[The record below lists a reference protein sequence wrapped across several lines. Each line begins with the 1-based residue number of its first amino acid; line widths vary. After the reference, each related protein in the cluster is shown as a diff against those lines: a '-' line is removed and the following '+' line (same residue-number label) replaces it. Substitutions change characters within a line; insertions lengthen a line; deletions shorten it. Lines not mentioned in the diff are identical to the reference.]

1 MVQIM
6 SKFEM
11 VKFQKSLSIGLG
23 MMLVFQFCTSPQKN
37 KMSDIPQEKVIIMS
51 LDPGHFHAGLIHKTM
66 YTSVDSSIFVFA
78 PEGDELDDY
87 LKRINGYNMREESPT
102 AWKMELVK
110 GDNFLEEMI
119 SRKPG
124 NVMVVAGKND
134 RKIDYISSAIAN
146 SIHVYADKPLV
157 INQEGFRKLK
167 KAFEEASQK
176 DLLLYDIMTE
186 RFEISSILQKELSMI
201 AEVFGE
207 LEDGSPENPAI
218 TKESVHHFFKYVS
231 GQPLV
236 RPDWFF
242 DVEVEGEGIVDV
254 TTHLVD
260 LIQWE
265 AFPEMVLD
273 TTDVKLIAA
282 KRWITPLSLEQFKTV
297 TGKTRFPEFLK
308 KDIKDNVL
316 QVYCNGEMNYTLKGK
331 HAKVSVIW
339 NFQAPEGA
347 GDTHYSMMR
356 GTKANLIIRQGKEEN
371 YVPTLYVAFF
381 NDQYEALSKAISNT
395 LQQKYP
401 GLGLEKLPNGEYKVQ
416 IPDRYH
422 VGHEAHFAQV
432 TEQFLEY
439 FESGSMPD
447 WEVPNMI
454 VKYYTTTKALE
465 LAKR

>member
-1 MVQIM
+1 M
-6 SKFEM
+6 SKSK
-11 VKFQKSLSIGLG
+11 VKKFQNKVLVGLVL
-23 MMLVFQFCTSPQKN
+23 MLIFQFCTSPKTN
-37 KMSDIPQEKVIIMS
+37 NMSDRPQEHVTIMS
-51 LDPGHFHAGLIHKTM
+51 LDPGHFHAGLIHKSM
-66 YTSVDSSIFVFA
+66 YPQVNSTVYIFA
-78 PEGDELDDY
+78 PEGAELEDY
-87 LKRINGYNMREESPT
+87 LKRIEGYNMRDSSPT
-102 AWKMELVK
+102 AWELKLVK
-110 GDNFLEEMI
+110 GDDFLEEMI
-119 SRKPG
+119 SKKPG

-134 RKIDYISSAIAN
+134 RKIDYISAAISN
-146 SIHVYADKPLV
+146 GIHVYADKPLV
-157 INQEGFRKLK
+157 INQEGFRKLQM
-167 KAFEEASQK
+167 AFEEASQK

-201 AEVFGE
+201 PEVFGE
-207 LEDGSPENPAI
+207 LEEGSPENPAI

-265 AFPEMVLD
+265 AFPEMTLD
-273 TTDVKLIAA
+273 TTDIKMISA
-282 KRWITPLSLEQFKTV
+282 KRWATPLTLEQFKTV
-297 TGKTRFPEFLK
+297 TGKTEFPEFLK
-308 KDIKDNVL
+308 KDIHDNML

-331 HAKVSVIW
+331 HANVSVIW

-371 YVPTLYVAFF
+371 YTPTLYVALLG
-381 NDQYEALSKAISNT
+381 NHSNALEETIHAT
-395 LQQKYP
+395 LQSRFP
-401 GLGLEKLPNGEYKVQ
+401 GISLEKLSNGEYKVL
-416 IPDRYH
+416 IPDSYH

-432 TEQFLEY
+432 TGQFLEY
-439 FESGSMPD
+439 LEKGSMPE

-465 LAKR
+465 MARK